1 MLRLVALVMMSV
13 LLSMTMISAIS
24 SGHFAEA
31 KKASNDDVS
40 NTLRHKYSKWVGNQV
55 CGDELC
61 SGHPYFKWNMKYR
74 SYSSPY
80 NTYDHQALLK
90 LNKQK

>member
-13 LLSMTMISAIS
+13 LLSMTIISAIS

-31 KKASNDDVS
+31 AKASKDTS
-40 NTLRHKYSKWVGNQV
+40 NTLRHKYSHWVGNQV

-61 SGHPYFKWNMKYR
+61 PGNSYFKWNMKYR
-74 SYSSPY
+74 THASPY
-80 NTYDHQALLK
+80 DTYEHQALLK
-90 LNKQK
+90 VNKQR